1 MPKIEPYLIKEHI
14 SIDEARELGLT
25 EIVKQLEMNDR
36 VRKSLGMKS
45 HQEAIKTNH
54 ISDSGRGRPRKE
66 TTSLRPTD
74 KKMIRVNAN
83 KLT

>member
-14 SIDEARELGLT
+14 SIDEAKELGLT

-54 ISDSGRGRPRKE
+54 LKDTKVGRPRKE

-83 KLT
+83 KIT